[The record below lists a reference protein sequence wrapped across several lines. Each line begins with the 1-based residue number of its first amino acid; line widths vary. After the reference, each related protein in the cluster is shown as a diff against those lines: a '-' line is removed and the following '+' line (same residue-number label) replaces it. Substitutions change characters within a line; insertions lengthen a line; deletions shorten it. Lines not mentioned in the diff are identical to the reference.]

1 LHKTVRIQ
9 SHFWERETGLL
20 DSGEGKSR
28 TKKGSRVL
36 KNSYSR
42 GSFCCDFSGGHSH
55 PVVQRSVPFAVHGTA
70 RQSHLQYMGVPFTVH
85 GTVRQS
91 YLQYMGLRRALLT
104 FASIELVFKA
114 TDPDGLILYNGY
126 ATDGTG
132 DFISVALRNGTL
144 EYRFDL
150 GTGPAIIR
158 YIHTG
163 AALPEK

>member
-1 LHKTVRIQ
+1 
-9 SHFWERETGLL
+9 
-20 DSGEGKSR
+20 
-28 TKKGSRVL
+28 
-36 KNSYSR
+36 
-42 GSFCCDFSGGHSH
+42 
-55 PVVQRSVPFAVHGTA
+55 
-70 RQSHLQYMGVPFTVH
+70 MGVPFTVH